1 MKKETH
7 TQEINLRPG
16 KLTEGKRLTLF
27 DYYGVGQ
34 LHRSKGKQ
42 KHKVQGCLFHPLIFW
57 THNHITILPRSTLSQ
72 LNT

>member
-16 KLTEGKRLTLF
+16 KHTKGKRQTLF

-34 LHRSKGKQ
+34 SHRSKGKQ
-42 KHKVQGCLFHPLIFW
+42 KHKVQGCLFHPLI
-57 THNHITILPRSTLSQ
+57 T
-72 LNT
+72 